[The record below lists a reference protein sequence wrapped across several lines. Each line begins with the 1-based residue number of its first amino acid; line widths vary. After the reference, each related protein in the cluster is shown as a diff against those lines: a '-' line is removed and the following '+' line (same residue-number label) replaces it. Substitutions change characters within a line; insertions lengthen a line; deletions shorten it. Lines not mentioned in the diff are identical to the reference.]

1 MNLQSLHESES
12 LSRTL
17 PRQNKHKCLEIIAN
31 IGRFD
36 WQIYAL
42 YFIFYMHLSFSATQY
57 VQCARCNKS
66 RIIKVFAWDH
76 INVSGDLLT
85 VRNSGM
91 SARRELAVYC
101 TTL

>member
-42 YFIFYMHLSFSATQY
+42 YVLIIF
-57 VQCARCNKS
+57 
-66 RIIKVFAWDH
+66 
-76 INVSGDLLT
+76 GDT
-85 VRNSGM
+85 VRSVCP
-91 SARRELAVYC
+91 L
-101 TTL
+101 